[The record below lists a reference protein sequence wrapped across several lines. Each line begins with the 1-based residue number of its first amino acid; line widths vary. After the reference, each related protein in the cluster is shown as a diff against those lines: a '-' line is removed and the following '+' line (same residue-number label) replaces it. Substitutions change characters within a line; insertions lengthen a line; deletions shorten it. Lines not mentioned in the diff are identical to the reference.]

1 MQRANVLPA
10 MCGTEKPQDHS
21 QGPLKLHHS
30 LTPRRRR
37 SEGAWLHGGGRSRRG
52 GGGGESWGGSRDRGE
67 EEEEGDGKGREA
79 AQGKIECAAVWLRCP
94 DAYSIHLF
102 SLRISHPSVGVGA
115 NQIARIRSP
124 SPTGD
129 PAADQKVWLPV

>member
-37 SEGAWLHGGGRSRRG
+37 SEGAWLHGRESRG
-52 GGGGESWGGSRDRGE
+52 GLRESWGGGRAGSRDRGE
-67 EEEEGDGKGREA
+67 EEEGDGKGRGPLKE
-79 AQGKIECAAVWLRCP
+79 K
-94 DAYSIHLF
+94 
-102 SLRISHPSVGVGA
+102 
-115 NQIARIRSP
+115 
-124 SPTGD
+124 
-129 PAADQKVWLPV
+129 

>member
-37 SEGAWLHGGGRSRRG
+37 SEGAWQRGGGSRRG
-52 GGGGESWGGSRDRGE
+52 LGESWGGGRAGSGDRGE
-67 EEEEGDGKGREA
+67 EEDGDGKG
-79 AQGKIECAAVWLRCP
+79 
-94 DAYSIHLF
+94 
-102 SLRISHPSVGVGA
+102 
-115 NQIARIRSP
+115 
-124 SPTGD
+124 TG
-129 PAADQKVWLPV
+129 PLKEK

>member
-37 SEGAWLHGGGRSRRG
+37 SEGAWLHGGGGVGGVGEEGGRGAEIEVRRRKVMERG
-52 GGGGESWGGSRDRGE
+52 GGRSRKNRVCG
-67 EEEEGDGKGREA
+67 
-79 AQGKIECAAVWLRCP
+79 CMV
-94 DAYSIHLF
+94 
-102 SLRISHPSVGVGA
+102 
-115 NQIARIRSP
+115 
-124 SPTGD
+124 
-129 PAADQKVWLPV
+129 KVS